1 MDKLL
6 PIGSVVLL
14 QDSTKKVMIMGL
26 CQREVSE
33 EKLLWDYAGVLF
45 PEGYMGANKVFLF
58 NRDQI
63 ESVYYIGYQ
72 DEEQLKFLEMMD
84 EFIKNKRNEE

>member
-14 QDSTKKVMIMGL
+14 EDSTKKVMIMGL

-33 EKLLWDYAGVLF
+33 EGTLWDYAGILY
-45 PEGYMGANKVFLF
+45 PEGYIGANKIFLF
-58 NRDQI
+58 NR
-63 ESVYYIGYQ
+63 
-72 DEEQLKFLEMMD
+72 EQVIRCIFLVTRMKSNKILDMMED
-84 EFIKNKRNEE
+84 FIKEKRKN

>member
-1 MDKLL
+1 MDRLI

-14 QDSTKKVMIMGL
+14 KDSTKKVMIMGL

-33 EKLLWDYAGVLF
+33 EMILWDYAGVLY

-63 ESVYYIGYQ
+63 ESVHYLGYQ
-72 DEEQLKFLEMMD
+72 DEEQLRFLELM
-84 EFIKNKRNEE
+84 ERFIREKRAEA